1 MKHLLR
7 GLLLIIL
14 LLPMGV
20 FAQSEDDITID
31 DIENAFANVFKND
44 SVRVEGVSQI
54 DQTITVSGMNIV
66 QSITQD
72 IVGEMTFVEGAL
84 TGLTSAITQTVVSD
98 TAGTTAEGGML
109 MELIYVDETAY
120 IRVSETSGVLA
131 GTFPEGWINL
141 STDAASI
148 ESLALIN
155 MDTLISTF
163 DQPLMYPLNEE
174 TVISF
179 ELVDVDPEL
188 EFAEGTVAYLIEIN
202 AEAAFAA
209 GGFAAMF
216 SGFEALGIDMEDLL
230 NQMMEGAELFA
241 TVYLL
246 DGQLVGIQS
255 SMVLDAD
262 ITIQGQTMTLVQ
274 NMTSIQKYTDF
285 NFELEITAPEE

>member
-44 SVRVEGVSQI
+44 SVRMEGVAQI

-72 IVGEMTFVEGAL
+72 IAGEMTFAEGVL
-84 TGLTSAITQTVVSD
+84 TGLTSAITQTVSSD
-98 TAGTTAEGGML
+98 TAGTITEGGML
-109 MELIYVDETAY
+109 MELIYVDEIVY
-120 IRVSETSGVLA
+120 MRVSETEGVLA

-141 STDAASI
+141 NTDADSV
-148 ESLALIN
+148 EGLALIN
-155 MDTLISTF
+155 MDTLLSTF
-163 DQPLMYPLNEE
+163 DQPLVYPLNEE
-174 TVISF
+174 TVINF
-179 ELVDVDPEL
+179 EMVDVDPEL
-188 EFAEGTVAYLIEIN
+188 EFAEGTVAYLVEIN

-209 GGFAAMF
+209 GGFAEMF

-230 NQMMEGAELFA
+230 NQMMEGAELSA
-241 TVYLL
+241 VVYLL
-246 DGQLVGIQS
+246 DGQLVGIAS
-255 SMVLDAD
+255 AMVLDAD

-274 NMTSIQKYTDF
+274 NMTSFQKYTDF

>member
-188 EFAEGTVAYLIEIN
+188 EFAESTVAYLIEIN